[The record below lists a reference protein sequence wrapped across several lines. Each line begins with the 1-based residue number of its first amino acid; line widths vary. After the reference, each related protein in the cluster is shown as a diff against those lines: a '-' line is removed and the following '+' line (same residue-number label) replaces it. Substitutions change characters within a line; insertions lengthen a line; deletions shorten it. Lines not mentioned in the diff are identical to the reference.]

1 MKRRASASFLI
12 GGTLVALLIGV
23 ALLSY
28 FWTPHPPA
36 ELDIP
41 NKLKG
46 PSAAHWLG
54 TDSLGRDVLSLLIAG
69 SRVSIAVGLIAVG
82 IGVAFGVMLGLLAAV
97 KRGWVEELVMRF
109 ADFSFAFPALL
120 SAIMLTAIYGP
131 GLVTS
136 IVAIGIFNVPV
147 FIRITRASALVVR
160 SREFV
165 TAARALGKGELQ
177 ITLEHV
183 LPNILPILI
192 VQATIQFA
200 LAILA
205 EAALSYLGLGT
216 QPPTPSWGRML
227 NEAQTQLFQA
237 PQLAVYPGV
246 AIALTVLGLN
256 LMGDGLRDMFD
267 PRLIRTRAGTSPA
280 ALPDAAATAGA
291 ARVAGPPTTHA
302 ASADNPSP

>member
-1 MKRRASASFLI
+1 VSARRSRWRHANLRVGAV
-12 GGTLVALLIGV
+12 LVALVVGL

-28 FWTPHPPA
+28 VWTPYPPA

-41 NKLKG
+41 AKLQP
-46 PSAAHWLG
+46 PSASHWLG
-54 TDSLGRDVLSLLIAG
+54 TDSLGRDIVSLLIAG
-69 SRVSIAVGLIAVG
+69 SRVSIAVGVIAVG
-82 IGVAFGVMLGLLAAV
+82 IGLVVGVALGLLAAV
-97 KRGWVEELVMRF
+97 RRGWVEELVMRLS
-109 ADFSFAFPALL
+109 DFTFAFPALL

-136 IVAIGIFNVPV
+136 IVAIGIFNIPV
-147 FIRITRASALVVR
+147 FARITRASALVVR

-165 TAARALGKGELQ
+165 TAARALGKSEWR

-183 LPNILPILI
+183 LPNIAAILI

-227 NEAQTQLFQA
+227 NEAQQQLFQA
-237 PQLAVYPGV
+237 PQLAVYPGI

-256 LMGDGLRDMFD
+256 LLGDGLRDVFD
-267 PRLIRTRAGTSPA
+267 PRLLRN
-280 ALPDAAATAGA
+280 
-291 ARVAGPPTTHA
+291 RV
-302 ASADNPSP
+302 